1 MKRFIFSLA
10 ALMCAMVSFGQ
21 ITFKDL
27 SPDVVVTTQDEMGYP
42 LNILEGIA
50 TTSDAP
56 FYIQNYWFEDYAATS
71 YIAVFGDGAAVVI
84 LPSQVFSAGL
94 VEKLNQ
100 GATIG
105 ASSNW
110 SSEMFPVLHDEA
122 EYFAWQGQIS
132 YAGLKVRHAGNT
144 YYAWVKLGINANH
157 TFTVYEYAIETTPGK
172 AIAAGDKGSVSIRSV
187 EFDNLEAYPNP
198 ANDVLT
204 VVNSEK
210 AESISITD
218 MMGREVLKVNATMGE
233 QQVDLSSLESGNYLL
248 TIKTDKGLKVKKIV
262 LR

>member
-94 VEKLNQ
+94 VEKLNA
-100 GATIG
+100 GAVIG

-110 SSEMFPVLHDEA
+110 SSEMFPALHDET
-122 EYFAWQGQIS
+122 EYIAWQGQTG
-132 YAGLKVRHAGNT
+132 YAGLKVSHAGNT
-144 YYAWVKLGINANH
+144 YYAWVKLGINPDH
-157 TFTVYEYAIETTPGK
+157 TFTIYEYAIETTAGK

-198 ANDVLT
+198 TDGRLT
-204 VVNSEK
+204 IVNTEA
-210 AESISITD
+210 AESISIVD
-218 MMGREVLKVNATMGE
+218 MMGREVMRLNPIMGE
-233 QQVDLSSLESGNYLL
+233 QNVNISSLESGNYLL